1 MRIKFAMPHE
11 FCGGVFYQQIVDGAV
26 DGIRLLC
33 RACVRGV
40 GTYEGFPPDVSDVDC
55 FRVVPSHAVCNLL
68 VVEQRDHATLSV
80 DYAMIPGVLPPV
92 ATEDFHKVGN
102 RGGGERV
109 SAMHDYLFDISHG

>member
-11 FCGGVFYQQIVDGAV
+11 FRGGIFYQQIVDGAV

-33 RACVRGV
+33 RARVRGFCA
-40 GTYEGFPPDVSDVDC
+40 YEGLPSDVSDVDC
-55 FRVVPSHAVCNLL
+55 FRVVPSHAVSNLL
-68 VVEQRDHATLSV
+68 VIEQRDHATLSV
-80 DYAMIPGVLPPV
+80 DYAMVPGVLPPV